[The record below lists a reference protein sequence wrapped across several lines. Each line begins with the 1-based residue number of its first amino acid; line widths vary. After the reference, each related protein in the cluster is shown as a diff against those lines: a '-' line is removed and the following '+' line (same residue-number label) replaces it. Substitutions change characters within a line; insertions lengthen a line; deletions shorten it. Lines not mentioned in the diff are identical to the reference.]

1 MSTSPRDVMPDKTR
15 KALHDTAALG
25 PSAASAAPAPLDV
38 YRREADALLVPA
50 MARDEA
56 VNDADYLSCTAPV
69 PQALCLP
76 SENTDPSVPAMA
88 RDEAVRRV
96 SQRMGLD
103 LVDGSSGKHVL
114 FRIVHSTKYNYLT
127 LHFDHDKFTSYSLR
141 SINGPADI

>member
-38 YRREADALLVPA
+38 YRREADALL
-50 MARDEA
+50 
-56 VNDADYLSCTAPV
+56 
-69 PQALCLP
+69 
-76 SENTDPSVPAMA
+76 VPAMA